1 MENTKKTLST
11 LIFTLFLSLV
21 LINCKDPKGQQPD
34 DGPKPETVDRPS
46 EIIEVDVARQQYL
59 TYEKRRIDLIQKYED
74 SVDGYYDKGKI
85 RQEQNERQAQED
97 SNDPNGKR
105 FDVARYVHWDYE
117 TIKNY
122 LKYIEQEAE
131 AANVE
136 ISTLRFYFSNY
147 PEGDTAAVHPRQNS
161 IIITPTL
168 HKDKREYIFSID
180 ERDTENIKP
189 LLLTDGFLPI
199 QGQEKGM
206 GGTNDQ
212 DKRSYASFLPE
223 TTTVNSS
230 AAVSPFQPG
239 TSVSMNKGNSAPPP
253 HHEQ

>member
-1 MENTKKTLST
+1 MKNTKKL
-11 LIFTLFLSLV
+11 LSLLFTALCISLL

-34 DGPKPETVDRPS
+34 DDHKQETVKRPDVV
-46 EIIEVDVARQQYL
+46 IDVDVARKQYL
-59 TYEKRRIDLIQKYED
+59 TYERRRVDLIQKYED
-74 SVDGYYDKGKI
+74 SVDGYYEKGKM
-85 RQEQNERQAQED
+85 RHQENDQQAQND
-97 SNDPNGKR
+97 SKDPNGER
-105 FDVARYVHWDYE
+105 FDVARYVYWDYK

-131 AANVE
+131 AADVE

-147 PEGDTAAVHPRQNS
+147 AEDETAEVHPRQNS

-180 ERDTENIKP
+180 DRDSENIKP
-189 LLLTDGFLPI
+189 FLLTDGFLPI

-206 GGTNDQ
+206 GDTNNQ
-212 DKRSYASFLPE
+212 DKRSYASFLPK

-230 AAVSPFQPG
+230 VVVPPFQPG
-239 TSVSMNKGNSAPPP
+239 SSVSMNRGNGAPPP
-253 HHEQ
+253 YH